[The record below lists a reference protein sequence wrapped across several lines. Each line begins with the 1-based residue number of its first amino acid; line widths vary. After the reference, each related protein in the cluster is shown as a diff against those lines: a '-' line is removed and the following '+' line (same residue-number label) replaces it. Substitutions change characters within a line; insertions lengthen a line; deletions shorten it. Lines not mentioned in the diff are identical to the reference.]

1 MKLKIVTVALL
12 VVLLGGCAEL
22 LPGGLAEKLSPQP
35 GAEGVELTREQNG
48 KFLAFVGP
56 KLQHTAPFLGVADTN
71 YFALRS
77 WIDTRNREVVHQ
89 LYVAASYYGDPYRW
103 DGVRDK
109 DNTALRLIPISRNQI
124 TCDYG
129 CSYADEFAAALTEDY
144 LRAHKKGLT
153 VIFTAA
159 NNKTLE
165 VTVPGE
171 LVIKELVAVDTVRDA
186 LAKGQPVAA
195 ATPAPAA
202 APAPAATPAPAP
214 AATTAPAPS
223 GR

>member
-77 WIDTRNREVVHQ
+77 WIDTRNGQVAHQ
-89 LYVAASYYGDPYRW
+89 LYVADSYYGDPYRW
-103 DGVRDK
+103 DGVHDK
-109 DNTALRLIPISRNQI
+109 DNATLRLIPISRNQI

-129 CSYADEFAAALTEDY
+129 CSYADEFAAALPEDY
-144 LRAHKKGLT
+144 LRAQKKGLT

-159 NNKTLE
+159 NGKTLE
-165 VTVPGE
+165 VTVPGD
-171 LVIKELVAVDTVRDA
+171 LVVKELLAVDTVRDA
-186 LAKGQPVAA
+186 LAKNQPIA
-195 ATPAPAA
+195 AA
-202 APAPAATPAPAP
+202 APAPAATPAPGP

-223 GR
+223 G